1 MAPKHRKRDG
11 GRWSTKGGNSIESEQ
26 ILGGEENELD
36 FGHVG
41 FEDTCR
47 LSGFKYPINIL
58 RQILVNGQDLRV
70 IGRQSRSSAH

>member
-36 FGHVG
+36 FGHKRPR
-41 FEDTCR
+41 FESHWPTESFIRSLNKYSLTNCFVPGIKY
-47 LSGFKYPINIL
+47 SGE
-58 RQILVNGQDLRV
+58 
-70 IGRQSRSSAH
+70 